1 MRLGKQ
7 FQMADEH
14 LEPKEEFFFWHI
26 SIHKSKV
33 LRLDQADE
41 NMDFEWFVALKFEES

>member
-14 LEPKEEFFFWHI
+14 LEPKEELFFWHI
-26 SIHKSKV
+26 SISKSKV
-33 LRLDQADE
+33 LRLGQVDE
-41 NMDFEWFVALKFEES
+41 NMEFECFVILKYEES